1 MPMRGVILFA
11 VALTT
16 LPFFVFLCAGRSS
29 EANGLR
35 QEDKT
40 AKLAA
45 GRPAQGETPDAA
57 TGKKL
62 FDLHCAACHGIEG
75 RGGGRGPNLNR
86 IHLEHAPDDAALK
99 SLIANGVPPEMP
111 EAWYMS
117 EKDVVNVVAYVRSLG
132 TIPTEPVPGDATRG
146 ARIYAKSG
154 CANCHIIAGEGK
166 GFGPELTEV
175 GARRSAEYLRECMVT
190 PSTNLPDGF
199 LWVELTPASGETL
212 RGIRVNEDTFSI
224 QVKDSSG
231 GFHSLRKQELKQLRK
246 LRGET
251 PMPSYEKTLNAA
263 ELQDLVA
270 YLVSL
275 RGNHEADG
283 HSPFACD
290 SRVRASALR
299 THCERG

>member
-1 MPMRGVILFA
+1 MPTRGVIPFA

-16 LPFFVFLCAGRSS
+16 LPFFVFLCAGRSP

-45 GRPAQGETPDAA
+45 GHPAQGETPDVA

-62 FDLHCAACHGIEG
+62 FALHCAACHGIEG

-86 IHLEHAPDDAALK
+86 IHLEHATDDAALK
-99 SLIANGVPPEMP
+99 SLIENGVPPEMP

-117 EKDVVNVVAYVRSLG
+117 EKDVKNVVAYVRSLG
-132 TIPTEPVPGDATRG
+132 RIPAEPVPGDAARG
-146 ARIYAKSG
+146 ERVYAKGG
-154 CANCHIIAGEGK
+154 CTNCHIVAGKGA
-166 GFGPELTEV
+166 GFGPELSEM
-175 GARRSAEYLRECMVT
+175 GARRSTQYLRECLVK
-190 PSTNLPDGF
+190 PSANLPEGF
-199 LWVELTPASGETL
+199 LWVEATLASGETL
-212 RGIRVNEDTFSI
+212 PGIRVNEDTFSI
-224 QVKDSSG
+224 QIKDSSG

-251 PMPSYEKTLNAA
+251 PMPSYEKSLNAA

-270 YLVSL
+270 YLASL
-275 RGNHEADG
+275 RGN
-283 HSPFACD
+283 P
-290 SRVRASALR
+290 
-299 THCERG
+299 